1 MKPDGSPEEEV
12 WRSSIDLQSPLFWQQ
27 HPIQRWVA
35 RLRPWAP
42 VLQNTPIKQCRFL
55 LAEGWPRSP
64 ACSINVPW
72 KYIFELR
79 KQRLKNIWV
88 SFFLTGEVWKDRL
101 FLFLGFQHWFLRKYC
116 SAHPSVLRGPNTQSI
131 NVFFLTQSC
140 FCCSQSGDSN
150 SYRDCECSMCKGRS
164 TGKLFELWH
173 LDTCLQRC
181 LPRNP
186 NESW

>member
-1 MKPDGSPEEEV
+1 MGPSAAEHAHQAVSFSPGWGLALEPC
-12 WRSSIDLQSPLFWQQ
+12 LFNQSC
-27 HPIQRWVA
+27 H
-35 RLRPWAP
+35 
-42 VLQNTPIKQCRFL
+42 
-55 LAEGWPRSP
+55 
-64 ACSINVPW
+64 PW

-88 SFFLTGEVWKDRL
+88 SFFLTGEVWKDHL

>member
-1 MKPDGSPEEEV
+1 MGPS
-12 WRSSIDLQSPLFWQQ
+12 
-27 HPIQRWVA
+27 A
-35 RLRPWAP
+35 
-42 VLQNTPIKQCRFL
+42 
-55 LAEGWPRSP
+55 AEH
-64 ACSINVPW
+64 AH
-72 KYIFELR
+72 
-79 KQRLKNIWV
+79 QAV
-88 SFFLTGEVWKDRL
+88 SFSPGWGLAQEPCLFNQCTLEVHFWAKEAKAEKHLSLIFLTGEVWKEHL

-140 FCCSQSGDSN
+140 CCCSQSGDSN

-164 TGKLFELWH
+164 TGKLFELWY